1 MSTTRSRRSTAAL
14 ALTAAALVGGVLVAG
29 PADAK
34 AGRVTKSG
42 SCTAGGTWKL
52 KAGPQNGSIEVE
64 YEVNARSG
72 QKWKVVIKDN
82 GITRVSTTKTT
93 VAGALHVRKV
103 IPNLAGTDVISA
115 RARNL
120 VTGSVCSGSLR
131 F

>member
-1 MSTTRSRRSTAAL
+1 MSTTRTRRTTAAL
-14 ALTAAALVGGVLVAG
+14 ALTATALIGGVLVAG

-34 AGRVTKSG
+34 AGDVIKSG
-42 SCTAGGTWKL
+42 GCSAGGAWKL

-64 YEVNARSG
+64 YEINARSG
-72 QKWKVVIKDN
+72 QKWRVIIKDN
-82 GITRVSTTKTT
+82 GLTRVNTTRTT

-103 IPNLAGTDVISA
+103 VTNLAGTDVITA

-120 VTGSVCSGSLR
+120 TTGSLCTGSLR